1 MADGRLPA
9 QIAPAN
15 GDTVGLCPHVVS
27 PIDHRLPHC
36 LAAIG
41 TYRRA
46 VTDATGES
54 SSSEQRDERDEIER
68 VTTLELFLDLV
79 FVFTVTQLTELVSG
93 AHPGGDYAKAALI
106 LFFTWWM
113 YDGYV
118 WLTGNVAF
126 HRPSKRLALFVG
138 MGGFLLMA
146 IAIPGAFG
154 RTAETLSDSGVL
166 FGCAYLVVTV
176 VHATLFK
183 TAPNVSA
190 AAMRRLAPYNVCAA
204 LAVIGAGLMSEDRR
218 WIGWA
223 VGVAVLVFIS
233 IRDGAHGFTVN
244 AAHFAERHGLVI
256 IIALGESIVDI
267 GLSASGLRIDGN
279 LVAAAMLGLALS
291 ATMWWTY
298 FDRDDQLA
306 ESTLT
311 AQEGDRRSSVG
322 LWVAYTH
329 LVMIA
334 GIVVMSAGVKLVV
347 AHPGSHAA
355 SGDAWNLAAGVAI
368 YLLGEAWF
376 GVALGTRG
384 GWRTLVAAALIL
396 MTVPLG
402 THVSGLAQLGA
413 SVVVMVALI
422 GADRLTRRTPG

>member
-1 MADGRLPA
+1 M
-9 QIAPAN
+9 
-15 GDTVGLCPHVVS
+15 S
-27 PIDHRLPHC
+27 
-36 LAAIG
+36 
-41 TYRRA
+41 
-46 VTDATGES
+46 ES
-54 SSSEQRDERDEIER
+54 TSTNTREVEPDERDDIER

-93 AHPGGDYAKAALI
+93 HHAGGGYLKAGLI
-106 LFFTWWM
+106 LVVTWWM

-126 HRPSKRLALFVG
+126 NRPDRRLVLFVG
-138 MGGFLLMA
+138 MGGFLMMA

-154 RTAETLSDSGVL
+154 ATEEALSDSGVV
-166 FGCAYLVVTV
+166 FGCAYLVVTL
-176 VHATLFK
+176 VHAGLFS
-183 TAPNVSA
+183 TAPNLSA
-190 AAMRRLAPYNVCAA
+190 KAILRIAPFNLAGATVLIAAGFVA
-204 LAVIGAGLMSEDRR
+204 EDWR
-218 WIGWA
+218 WIGW
-223 VGVAVLVFIS
+223 VIGIVVMLGSSLFG
-233 IRDGAHGFTVN
+233 RTRGFSVS

-267 GLSASGLRIDGN
+267 GLSASGLRIDGQ
-279 LVAAAMLGLALS
+279 LVVAAMLGLTLS
-291 ATMWWTY
+291 ATMWWVY

-311 AQEGDRRSSVG
+311 AEEGDRRSRMG
-322 LWVAYTH
+322 LWLAYTH

-355 SGDAWNLAAGVAI
+355 TADAWNLAAGVAI

-384 GWRTLVAAALIL
+384 GWRTVVAAVVVLAG
-396 MTVPLG
+396 VPLG

-413 SVVVMVALI
+413 SVVVMVVLI
-422 GADRLTRRTPG
+422 VADRVTRRAPE

>member
-1 MADGRLPA
+1 MA
-9 QIAPAN
+9 
-15 GDTVGLCPHVVS
+15 
-27 PIDHRLPHC
+27 
-36 LAAIG
+36 
-41 TYRRA
+41 
-46 VTDATGES
+46 DATGES
-54 SSSEQRDERDEIER
+54 SSSEQRDERDERDEIER

-79 FVFTVTQLTELVSG
+79 FVFTVTQLTDLVSG
-93 AHPGGDYAKAALI
+93 PHPGGDYAKAALI

-126 HRPSKRLALFVG
+126 HRPHKRLALFVG

-154 RTAETLSDSGVL
+154 RTAEAMSDSGVL
-166 FGCAYLVVTV
+166 FGCAYLAVTV
-176 VHATLFK
+176 VHSTLFK
-183 TAPNVSA
+183 TAPNVSS

-204 LAVIGAGLMSEDRR
+204 LAVIGAGLFSEDRR

-223 VGVAVLVFIS
+223 VGVGILVFIS
-233 IRDGAHGFTVN
+233 VRDGAHGFTVN

-279 LVAAAMLGLALS
+279 LVAAALLGLALS
-291 ATMWWTY
+291 ATMWWVY

-311 AQEGDRRSSVG
+311 AEEGDRRSSVG

-347 AHPGSHAA
+347 AHPGSHTAP
-355 SGDAWNLAAGVAI
+355 GDAWNLAAGAAI

-376 GVALGTRG
+376 GVALRARG
-384 GWRTLVAAALIL
+384 GWRTVVAAALIL
-396 MTVPLG
+396 ATVPLG
-402 THVSGLAQLGA
+402 TNVSGLAQLGA
-413 SVVVMVALI
+413 SVIVMVLLI
-422 GADRLTRRTPG
+422 VADRVTRRAPG

>member
-1 MADGRLPA
+1 M
-9 QIAPAN
+9 
-15 GDTVGLCPHVVS
+15 
-27 PIDHRLPHC
+27 
-36 LAAIG
+36 
-41 TYRRA
+41 
-46 VTDATGES
+46 
-54 SSSEQRDERDEIER
+54 SSESNRTTERDDERDDIER

-79 FVFTVTQLTELVSG
+79 FVFTVTQLTGLVSG
-93 AHPGGDYAKAALI
+93 PHSGGGYVKAGLI
-106 LFFTWWM
+106 LVVTWWM

-118 WLTGNVAF
+118 WLTGNVAL
-126 HRPSKRLALFVG
+126 HRPHKRLVLFVG

-154 RTAETLSDSGVL
+154 VTEEALSDTGIV
-166 FGCAYLVVTV
+166 FGCAYLVVTL
-176 VHATLFK
+176 VHTGLFS
-183 TAPNVSA
+183 TAPNLSA
-190 AAMRRLAPYNVCAA
+190 QAIWRIAPFNLVGAVVVIAAGF
-204 LAVIGAGLMSEDRR
+204 ISEDWR

-223 VGVAVLVFIS
+223 VGITVMLSSSLFGRS
-233 IRDGAHGFTVN
+233 RGFSVS

-279 LVAAAMLGLALS
+279 LVAAALLGLALS
-291 ATMWWTY
+291 ATMWWVY

-311 AQEGDRRSSVG
+311 AEEGDGRSRMG
-322 LWVAYTH
+322 LWLAYTH

-347 AHPGSHAA
+347 AHPASHAA
-355 SGDAWNLAAGVAI
+355 AGDAWNLAAGVAI

-384 GWRTLVAAALIL
+384 GWRMLLAAAVIVA
-396 MTVPLG
+396 TVPLG
-402 THVSGLAQLGA
+402 THVNGLAQLGA
-413 SVVVMVALI
+413 LVGVMVLLVAS
-422 GADRLTRRTPG
+422 DRLTRRSPG